1 MNFFRDYHAG
11 GHTLDMSLFWE
22 YDKDKIDFQK
32 HRRLVV
38 TRIIS
43 FGGLNDWYA
52 GFDLYGGIEGFT
64 RIAKEEVTDLTPK
77 DFNFMCLALGLKKE
91 ETLCYI
97 KKQLRQRR
105 LNS

>member
-1 MNFFRDYHAG
+1 MNFFGDYHAG

-22 YDKDKIDFQK
+22 YDKASIDFQK
-32 HRRLVV
+32 HRKLVI

-43 FGGLNDWYA
+43 FGVLNDWYA
-52 GFDLYGGIEGFT
+52 GFDLYGGIEGFA

-91 ETLCYI
+91 ETQCYI
-97 KKQLRQRR
+97 KKQLRERR

>member
-1 MNFFRDYHAG
+1 MKCFEDYHVG
-11 GHTLDMSLFWE
+11 GHTLNMALFWE
-22 YDKDKIDFQK
+22 YDKDKIDFQRQRK
-32 HRRLVV
+32 LVV

-43 FGGLNDWYA
+43 YGGLNDWYA
-52 GFDLYGGIEGFT
+52 GFDLYGGPEGFA

-91 ETLCYI
+91 ETQCFI
-97 KKQLRQRR
+97 KKQLRDKR